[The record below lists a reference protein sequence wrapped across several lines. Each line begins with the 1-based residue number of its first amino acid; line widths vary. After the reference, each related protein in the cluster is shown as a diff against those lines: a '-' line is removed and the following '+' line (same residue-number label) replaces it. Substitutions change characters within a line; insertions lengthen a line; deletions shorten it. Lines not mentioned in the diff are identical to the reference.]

1 MKDNPKAA
9 LAALTSP
16 AKLTLGKVALLCR
29 LDSPILSGKIDDMPK
44 CLTAIFVVEND
55 FADSVANFSRIEDLA
70 LIAYGGISP
79 LEYRQKLAHTL
90 DEVAAFFEMLPRPSP
105 GSKKKLGNGWVAE
118 LVEWLCRTYGYRP
131 DYVLG
136 ELPAVQ
142 GALLWRCWVQGP
154 GGSETGTLLED
165 ELAFETWGRKP

>member
-16 AKLTLGKVALLCR
+16 VKLTLGKVALLCR

-105 GSKKKLGNGWVAE
+105 GSKKNSATDGSPSSSNGSAE
-118 LVEWLCRTYGYRP
+118 PTATVRTTSSANSQRSRGRSSGAAGCRGREEARP
-131 DYVLG
+131 
-136 ELPAVQ
+136 A
-142 GALLWRCWVQGP
+142 R
-154 GGSETGTLLED
+154 S
-165 ELAFETWGRKP
+165 

>member
-105 GSKKKLGNGWVAE
+105 GSKKNSATDGSASSSNGPSDPTATV
-118 LVEWLCRTYGYRP
+118 RTTSSANSQRSRGRSSGAAGYR
-131 DYVLG
+131 G
-136 ELPAVQ
+136 REEARPA
-142 GALLWRCWVQGP
+142 R
-154 GGSETGTLLED
+154 S
-165 ELAFETWGRKP
+165 

>member
-29 LDSPILSGKIDDMPK
+29 LDSPILAGKIDDMPK

-105 GSKKKLGNGWVAE
+105 ASKKTRQRMGRRARRMPLPNLRLPSG
-118 LVEWLCRTYGYRP
+118 LCPRRTPG
-131 DYVLG
+131 
-136 ELPAVQ
+136 
-142 GALLWRCWVQGP
+142 GP
-154 GGSETGTLLED
+154 GGAP
-165 ELAFETWGRKP
+165 LAMLGAGAGRKRDRHAPRGRARV

>member
-70 LIAYGGISP
+70 LIAYGGISAC
-79 LEYRQKLAHTL
+79 RRSAATS
-90 DEVAAFFEMLPRPSP
+90 VARL
-105 GSKKKLGNGWVAE
+105 KKKLGNGWVAE

>member
-29 LDSPILSGKIDDMPK
+29 LDSPILAGQIDDMPK

-55 FADSVANFSRIEDLA
+55 FADSVANFSRIEDMA

-79 LEYRQKLAHTL
+79 LEYRHKLAHTL

-105 GSKKKLGNGWVAE
+105 GSKKNSATDGPPSPSKGPAAPPATVRTTSSANSQRSRRRSCGAAGCRGRAE
-118 LVEWLCRTYGYRP
+118 ARP
-131 DYVLG
+131 
-136 ELPAVQ
+136 A
-142 GALLWRCWVQGP
+142 R
-154 GGSETGTLLED
+154 S
-165 ELAFETWGRKP
+165 

>member
-29 LDSPILSGKIDDMPK
+29 LDSPILAGKIDDMPK

-55 FADSVANFSRIEDLA
+55 FADSVANFGRIDDLA

-90 DEVAAFFEMLPRPSP
+90 DEVAAFFAGEKSAADTAAMVQSRVNL
-105 GSKKKLGNGWVAE
+105 
-118 LVEWLCRTYGYRP
+118 
-131 DYVLG
+131 YVQ
-136 ELPAVQ
+136 EQ
-142 GALLWRCWVQGP
+142 
-154 GGSETGTLLED
+154 S
-165 ELAFETWGRKP
+165 

>member
-29 LDSPILSGKIDDMPK
+29 LDSPILAGKIDDMPK

-55 FADSVANFSRIEDLA
+55 FADSVANFSRIEDMA

-79 LEYRQKLAHTL
+79 LEYRQKLADTL

-105 GSKKKLGNGWVAE
+105 ASKKNSATDGSPSSSNRSAE
-118 LVEWLCRTYGYRP
+118 PTATVRTTSAANSRRSRGRSCGAAGCRGREEARP
-131 DYVLG
+131 
-136 ELPAVQ
+136 A
-142 GALLWRCWVQGP
+142 R
-154 GGSETGTLLED
+154 S
-165 ELAFETWGRKP
+165 

>member
-29 LDSPILSGKIDDMPK
+29 LDSPILAGKIDDMPK

-55 FADSVANFSRIEDLA
+55 FADSVANFSRIEDMA

-105 GSKKKLGNGWVAE
+105 ASKKISATDGSPSAANGSAE
-118 LVEWLCRTYGYRP
+118 PTATVRTTSSANSQRSRRRSCGAAGCRGRAEARP
-131 DYVLG
+131 
-136 ELPAVQ
+136 A
-142 GALLWRCWVQGP
+142 R
-154 GGSETGTLLED
+154 S
-165 ELAFETWGRKP
+165 

>member
-105 GSKKKLGNGWVAE
+105 GSKKN
-118 LVEWLCRTYGYRP
+118 
-131 DYVLG
+131 
-136 ELPAVQ
+136 
-142 GALLWRCWVQGP
+142 
-154 GGSETGTLLED
+154 SETDGSPSSPSGSAEHT
-165 ELAFETWGRKP
+165 ATVRTTSSANSQRSRGRSSGAAGCRGRAEARPERS